1 MSEAVSL
8 PAESAPSAETQPE
21 PEVVWGGDA
30 IGEIVELPRAKV
42 FYYLRA
48 GVIPGRKVGR
58 KWRSERGA
66 LMRWL
71 ANVGEGK

>member
-21 PEVVWGGDA
+21 PEVVWGGEA
-30 IGEIVELPRAKV
+30 IGKIVKLPKAQV
-42 FYYLRA
+42 FYYLSQ
-48 GVIPGRKVGR
+48 GVIPGKKVGR

-66 LMRWL
+66 LLRW
-71 ANVGEGK
+71 ARNVGEGK